1 MPTKLI
7 ADLRFLKRL
16 NDDSDVFLYEY
27 ENLLYVNLSDSNNR
41 TNFRDAILVTAVDVF
56 TTTLIDVLEKNNL
69 AEEVFNQLDNQY
81 IVEYLLWKM
90 KI

>member
-1 MPTKLI
+1 MPTKSI